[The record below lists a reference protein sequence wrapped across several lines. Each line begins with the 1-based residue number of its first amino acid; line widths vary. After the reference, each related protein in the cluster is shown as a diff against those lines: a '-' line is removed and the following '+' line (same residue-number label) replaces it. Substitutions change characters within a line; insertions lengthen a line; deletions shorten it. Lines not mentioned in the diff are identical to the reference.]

1 MAKKVETIYIKDKFS
16 ELGKIDLF
24 PYSKE
29 AKQIIRRDDHRNL
42 LIFSGNNFEFYRN
55 FEDGQPMT
63 TTKVIVMDDFCG
75 FGLYNRIIDEI
86 GEKVGIVHRFQ
97 GDRLSFY
104 IGDYEIWSPF
114 ESLKGFGNFA
124 ITYDKLGDY
133 YHPVVLELTEDN
145 RISKTVSLCLY
156 SKDLYSLRYYIARNQ
171 VEVTEYA
178 KERKYSLSTYIAG
191 FGEQE
196 RECKHQKMLGIYT
209 SMSTEK

>member
-1 MAKKVETIYIKDKFS
+1 MAKKVETIHIKGIFS

-24 PYSKE
+24 PYSE
-29 AKQIIRRDDHRNL
+29 YAKQITRRDEHCNL
-42 LIFSGNNFEFYRN
+42 LIFSGNSFEFYRN

-63 TTKVIVMDDFCG
+63 ETKVIVMDGFCG
-75 FGLYNRIIDEI
+75 FGLHNSDIDAI

-104 IGDYEIWSPF
+104 VGDYEFCSPF

-133 YHPVVLELTEDN
+133 YHPIVLELAENN
-145 RISKTVSLCLY
+145 RISKTIPLDLY
-156 SKDLYSLRYYIARNQ
+156 SKDLYSLRYYIAKNRA
-171 VEVTEYA
+171 EVTKYA
-178 KERKYSLSTYIAG
+178 KDRKYSLSTYIAG

-196 RECKHQKMLGIYT
+196 KEYQSQKMVGIYT
-209 SMSTEK
+209 TMPTE